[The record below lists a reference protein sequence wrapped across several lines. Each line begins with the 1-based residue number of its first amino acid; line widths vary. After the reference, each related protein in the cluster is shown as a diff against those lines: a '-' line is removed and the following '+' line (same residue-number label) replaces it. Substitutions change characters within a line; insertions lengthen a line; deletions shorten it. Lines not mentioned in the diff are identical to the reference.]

1 MKHGILTFGLLLL
14 LSPAFAQRLP
24 KGAIPQHYQLTFT
37 PDFNTD
43 TFAGEEIIDLKLT
56 KPASSITLNAAEL
69 KFNSVSIEVGK
80 TSQPAKAYFDPD
92 REMATINAGRPL
104 PPGPVR
110 LHISFTGTL
119 NDKLRGFYLSKG
131 PRRKYAVTQFEPT
144 DARRAFPSFDEPDK
158 KATFD
163 LSVIVDK
170 GDTAITNSKVIS
182 DSPGPGEN
190 KHTQKFA
197 TTPKMSTYLVAIIVG
212 DFQCLEGSADDIPI
226 RACAV
231 PERKEL
237 GRFALQTAEHV
248 VHWYDNYFGIKY
260 PWDKLDM
267 IAIPDFEAGAMENIG
282 AITYR
287 ETAMLIDEQHASL
300 AAKKNVA
307 VDVAHEI
314 AHQWFGD
321 LVTMKWWDNLWLN
334 EGFATWMET
343 KPLADWKPEWNMPLD
358 DVASTDQALVLDSLQ
373 NTRAIRFP
381 ANTYAEINE
390 QFDGIAYGKAAAV
403 LRMVESYVTPDVF
416 RRGVSSYLK
425 AHSYGNATA
434 EDFWGAITKASGR
447 PADKIMS
454 SFVAQPGTPLVT
466 ASQQGGSASLL
477 QERFF
482 SDRKLL
488 ASAPNQTWVIPVC
501 LKQLDA
507 APSQTSGKGSSESA
521 RCVVFQGKQQT
532 VPLPDSSGILFL
544 NAGAHGYYRSEYD
557 QATRKKIAS
566 VAEQAL
572 TPAERISL
580 LGDEW
585 ALARVG
591 RESIGDYMDL
601 VEGLKAD
608 RHPAVLGQ
616 ILPSLQYIGRYL
628 VAEYERPDFQTWLR
642 SYLRPIYDDLQK
654 PGALHNDEDRELRAA
669 VFGLLGD
676 KAQDPDILKQA
687 RQLTEQ
693 YLRDP
698 GSVDGNLAE
707 QAVQLAAMHGD
718 AALFEQFVQKMK
730 NSITPEEHN
739 RYLYALT
746 YFRDPALVRRA
757 LELGIS
763 GQIRNQDS
771 PYFIGAIM
779 QDEVSKK
786 IAWDF
791 VRNHWNQV
799 IAQTTT
805 GSGQAIISGTGNF
818 CDANTAQQV
827 RQFFSVN
834 KVIAAER
841 TLKQTLEK
849 ISGCADFKRLQQTN
863 LSSWL
868 SHHAPAKIAGA
879 N

>member
-1 MKHGILTFGLLLL
+1 MKCILRAGLLFLFANV
-14 LSPAFAQRLP
+14 AFAQRLP
-24 KGAIPQHYQLTFT
+24 DGAVPQHYQLTFT

-43 TFAGEEIIDLKLT
+43 TFVGEELIDLKLT
-56 KPASSITLNAAEL
+56 KPANSITLNAAEL
-69 KFNSVSIEVGK
+69 KFNSVSIEVNK
-80 TSQPAKAYFDPD
+80 TALPAKAYFDAD
-92 REMATINAGRPL
+92 REMATINAGHPL
-104 PPGPVR
+104 RPGPVR
-110 LHISFTGTL
+110 LHISFTGVL

-131 PRRKYAVTQFEPT
+131 PKRKYAVTQFEPT
-144 DARRAFPSFDEPDK
+144 DARRAFPCFDEPDK

-163 LSVIVDK
+163 ISVVADQ
-170 GDTAITNSKVIS
+170 GDIAITNSKLTA
-182 DSPGPGEN
+182 DSSGPGEN
-190 KHTQKFA
+190 KHTLKFA
-197 TTPKMSTYLVAIIVG
+197 TTPKMSTYLVAILVG
-212 DFQCLEGSADDIPI
+212 DFQCLEGSADGIPI
-226 RACAV
+226 RACAT

-237 GRFALQTAEHV
+237 GRFALQTAEYV

-267 IAIPDFEAGAMENIG
+267 VAIPDFEAGAMENIG

-287 ETAMLIDEQHASL
+287 ETAMLLDEQHASL

-373 NTRAIRFP
+373 NTRPIRSP

-403 LRMVESYVTPDVF
+403 LRMVESYVTPELF

-425 AHSYGNATA
+425 AHAYGNATA
-434 EDFWGAITKASGR
+434 ENFWGAITTASGK
-447 PADKIMS
+447 PVDKIMS
-454 SFVAQPGTPLVT
+454 TFVAQAGAPLV
-466 ASQQGGSASLL
+466 AVSQQGGTASLI

-488 ASAPNQTWVIPVC
+488 ASAPNQAWVIPVC
-501 LKQLDA
+501 LKQVDA
-507 APSQTSGKGSSESA
+507 AATQSSDKPDSENA
-521 RCVVFQGKQQT
+521 RCTVFQGKQQT
-532 VPLPDSSGILFL
+532 VPLQSTQGILFL

-572 TPAERISL
+572 SPAERISL

-601 VEGLKAD
+601 VQGLGAD
-608 RHPAVLGQ
+608 RQPAVLGQ
-616 ILPSLQYIGRYL
+616 ILPNLQYIGRYL
-628 VAEYERPDFQTWLR
+628 VAEYERPEFQTWLR
-642 SYLRPIYDDLQK
+642 NYLRPIYDDLQK
-654 PGALHNDEDRELRAA
+654 PGAIRSDEDRELRAE
-669 VFGLLGD
+669 VFGLVGD
-676 KAQDPDILKQA
+676 KGQDAEILKEA
-687 RQLTEQ
+687 RQLTQQ

-698 GSVDGNLAE
+698 GSVDSNLAD
-707 QAVQLAAMHGD
+707 QALDLAAMHGD
-718 AALFEQFVQKMK
+718 AALFEQFVEKMK
-730 NSITPEEHN
+730 TSSTPEEHN

-746 YFRDPALVRRA
+746 YFRDPALVKRA

-771 PYFIGAIM
+771 PFFIAAIM
-779 QDEVSKK
+779 QDEVSKR

-791 VRNHWNQV
+791 VRNHWNRV
-799 IAQTTT
+799 VAQTTT
-805 GSGQAIISGTGNF
+805 STGQAIVAGTSNF
-818 CDANTAQQV
+818 CDADTAQQV
-827 RQFFSVN
+827 RQFFTAN
-834 KVIAAER
+834 KVTAAER
-841 TLKQTLEK
+841 TLRQTLEK
-849 ISGCADFKRLQQTN
+849 INGCADFKRLQQTN
-863 LSSWL
+863 LSSWI
-868 SHHAPAKIAGA
+868 SHHAPAKAAGA